1 MWKLIRYRRVQSIS
15 IALLAALITT
25 CAVFAP
31 LYDRAT
37 QQALVDVRLGQVPEQ
52 VRGLGLVS
60 SPALGNNFSGA
71 TSAAST
77 MDLPS
82 LDSLVPTNVRRQF
95 RAPVEYY
102 GATATVSPDTA
113 TE

>member
-71 TSAAST
+71 TSAASIMVSRT
-77 MDLPS
+77 SGLRPG
-82 LDSLVPTNVRRQF
+82 PT
-95 RAPVEYY
+95 
-102 GATATVSPDTA
+102 
-113 TE
+113 